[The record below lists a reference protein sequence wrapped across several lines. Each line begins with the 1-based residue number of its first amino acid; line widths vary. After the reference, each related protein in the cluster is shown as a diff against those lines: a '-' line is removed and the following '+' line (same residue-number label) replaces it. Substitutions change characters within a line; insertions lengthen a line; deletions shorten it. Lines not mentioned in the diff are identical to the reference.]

1 MHVRLI
7 KLCGSHDWL
16 SKKSQKSVITKI
28 KTKKKKK
35 AQRPVCR
42 SAEIF
47 AQLRSPVTRKW
58 KPLSNMTKWKGIWRH
73 SGRFQTF
80 GWTNLWKFWKK
91 FGPFL
96 IYSVQSTGLLHDCV
110 SFFLFVW
117 KVWGIVSK
125 NNNNNNN
132 NNELRTQ
139 LPVQHCGYMQHRV
152 GCQRNK
158 LFCKDICHFNAHK
171 HEDRLHRQLVK
182 HVAFE
187 FSVYSFQRTN
197 IPISIVY
204 AFLQFP
210 LFIFLHWIS

>member
-73 SGRFQTF
+73 SGHLQTPF

-132 NNELRTQ
+132 NELRTQ

-171 HEDRLHRQLVK
+171 HEDFTDNGWNMLRPSNSQFTLFK
-182 HVAFE
+182 E
-187 FSVYSFQRTN
+187 PTFQ
-197 IPISIVY
+197 
-204 AFLQFP
+204 FL
-210 LFIFLHWIS
+210 